1 MKQKL
6 TELKWETDNSTL
18 IVGDFNTL
26 LTIMDKTRQK
36 INKKTEDMNTK
47 NQTDL
52 PDTYIKPHS
61 STTIEYKF
69 FSTAH
74 GAFSRKDH
82 KLGHKMDHNKFQRT
96 EIKYMLQL
104 KLDELKTSNPLVAW
118 KVKNHL

>member
-6 TELKWETDNSTL
+6 TELKRETDNSTL
-18 IVGDFNTL
+18 VVGDFNTL

-52 PDTYIKPHS
+52 ADRYRKSHP
-61 STTIEYKF
+61 STTIEYTLS
-69 FSTAH
+69 STAH
-74 GAFSRKDH
+74 GTFSRKDH

-96 EIKYMLQL
+96 EIKCKLQL
-104 KLDELKTSNPLVAW
+104 K
-118 KVKNHL
+118 